1 MRFLIDA
8 RAPRGQPVVG
18 SQSSPP
24 YSSTDELSNVSDDP
38 PPEASSGDKSSK
50 SPKQMGKQVHSALID
65 AHAQT
70 RRAANP
76 RFLVDARARRAAT
89 PRASSS
95 MRARAAWPARRGV
108 AVVAVF
114 EYR

>member
-1 MRFLIDA
+1 MLANLFPQLVHVA
-8 RAPRGQPVVG
+8 SGG
-18 SQSSPP
+18 SN
-24 YSSTDELSNVSDDP
+24 YSAYTSASDGNVSDDAT
-38 PPEASSGDKSSK
+38 PEASSGDKSPK
-50 SPKQMGKQVHSALID
+50 STKQMGKQVHSALID

-70 RRAANP
+70 RRAATP
-76 RFLVDARARRAAT
+76 RFLVDARALRAAT